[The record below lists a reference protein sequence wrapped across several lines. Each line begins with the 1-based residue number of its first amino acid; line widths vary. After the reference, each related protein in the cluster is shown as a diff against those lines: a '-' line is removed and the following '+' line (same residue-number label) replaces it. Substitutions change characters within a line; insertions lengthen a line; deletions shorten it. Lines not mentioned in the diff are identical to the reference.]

1 LTLVEVMVAI
11 VILTIVLIGT
21 SSMYVSGRRQ
31 IIKQGQYQEAV
42 HLTSQKLEEIK
53 AIGYFGIAQGEQE
66 EELALRGLTCQ
77 RHTKIEPTA
86 APTAGLPNP
95 CKKVTVT
102 TRWTDTAADQH
113 EVKLVTYIG
122 P

>member
-1 LTLVEVMVAI
+1 MVAI
-11 VILTIVLIGT
+11 VILSIALIGT
-21 SSMYVSGRRQ
+21 SSMYVSGRQQ

-42 HLTSQKLEEIK
+42 HLTSQKLEQIK

-66 EELALRGLTCQ
+66 EELALCGLTCK
-77 RHTKIEPTA
+77 RHTRIEPT
-86 APTAGLPNP
+86 TASTANLPNP
-95 CKKVTVT
+95 CKKVTVAT
-102 TRWTDTAADQH
+102 QWTGTAADQH